1 MTKSR
6 SEAVK
11 KHFTKVGD
19 SGRADKG
26 NKQRICNY
34 CDKPVAGTASK
45 PRDHFLK
52 GSRCDVERL
61 RGVVPR
67 EEYSRRVK
75 GRLAARSELGAVTE
89 ETAEGGSSEDDNEQ
103 RTVEG
108 GVVDQS
114 ESAAGLR
121 HATPQS
127 STGVVGLR
135 QTTMEDNAVVI
146 TAHEQTQRT
155 VDDWMT
161 AECIPLH
168 MMQGEYW
175 DRMVHALMNAPK
187 GFRYAKFESAR
198 TKRVEVTR
206 GRVVMRVEELRQE
219 WPTIGC
225 MLQLDGWTDRR
236 QRPHIN
242 VMVSFPKG
250 SIFWRSVCMSRRN
263 KGASAYY
270 AILKRAIEEIGAEAV
285 VGVVMDNAAIC
296 AAAGR
301 MVEADH
307 PHIFSVPCTAHS
319 LDLIFES
326 FAKITWVGEVIKRA
340 SEVAKFFTNLSRVRD
355 LLLHYSNGSVVA
367 KPGATR
373 FATNFI
379 MLSSLQGLYLPLRA
393 CLMDD
398 DWKSAIVHTSQ
409 HELFVRVTHAIF
421 DDTFWADIEKVM
433 QTSKNLLNLLK
444 KVDGAG
450 PTISKVYARMDSAVE
465 KLRESKHF
473 TEAEKDELE
482 GIIMRRWNTMTSPLH
497 CAALFLDPEYRASRP
512 ESDAEIVDGFW
523 TWLYSWCKEAAYRE
537 VDVEVCS
544 WIESTGRHTTENA
557 RTQART
563 MQPARWWRKWCSDMP
578 ILQKQVVQLL
588 GQGSSSSSCERNWS
602 LFERIH
608 SRLRNNLG
616 AVKLST
622 LVFNR
627 WNQHLLDLLTKKP
640 KADDAAKWEEDEP
653 MEDLTRDDMASDAHL
668 RLGEWRARLRGTHS
682 VHDEVQ
688 HRQLRSELFELERE
702 LNESWRKATKASKFL
717 ARKHL
722 HDLDQATRTMTLEHA
737 NKYKVARAA
746 ACAPPSVPAKRG
758 RGRPRKDAATHGGTG
773 DEEIEDAEGGDLEGV
788 GAPTRATRKRGRPR
802 KAPVEE
808 EEAGNRRETRKRGRL
823 QVQPAEEEEE
833 AAFEKTSSADKHGS
847 SDGSSSS
854 DESGAEHN
862 ENDGSGGS
870 GGARDGGGSSDESG
884 GGRGSNDGSE
894 KDGRS
899 SEEEDDS
906 ECEGQ

>member
-11 KHFTKVGD
+11 KHFTEVGD

-34 CDKPVAGTASK
+34 CDKPVAGTESRARDHFCCNYFNKPVAGTASRA
-45 PRDHFLK
+45 RDHFLK

-61 RGVVPR
+61 RAVVPR

-75 GRLAARSELGAVTE
+75 GRLAAGSELGAVTR

-108 GVVDQS
+108 GVVDRS
-114 ESAAGLR
+114 KSAVGLR

-127 STGVVGLR
+127 STGVVGLC
-135 QTTMEDNAVVI
+135 QTTMEDSAAVI

-161 AECIPLH
+161 AECIPFN
-168 MMQGEYW
+168 MMRSEYW
-175 DRMVHALMNAPK
+175 DKMVHALVTAPK
-187 GFRYAKFESAR
+187 GFRYTKFETAR

-206 GRVVMRVEELRQE
+206 GRVAMRVEELRQE
-219 WPTIGC
+219 WPTTCC
-225 MLQLDGWTDRR
+225 MLQLDGSTDRR

-250 SIFWRSVCMSRRN
+250 SIFWRSVCMSGRN
-263 KGASAYY
+263 KSASAYY
-270 AILKRAIEEIGAEAV
+270 GILKRAIEEIGAEAV
-285 VGVVMDNAAIC
+285 VGVVMDNVAVC

-307 PHIFSVPCTAHS
+307 PHIFSVPCTTHS

-340 SEVAKFFTNLSRVRD
+340 SEVAKFFTNLSR
-355 LLLHYSNGSVVA
+355 
-367 KPGATR
+367 
-373 FATNFI
+373 
-379 MLSSLQGLYLPLRA
+379 GLYLPLRA
-393 CLMDD
+393 CLTDD
-398 DWKSAIVHTSQ
+398 DWKPAIVHTSQ

-433 QTSKNLLNLLK
+433 QMSKNLLKLLK

-465 KLRESKHF
+465 KLRESRHF
-473 TEAEKDELE
+473 MEAEKDELE
-482 GIIMRRWNTMTSPLH
+482 AIVMRHWNTTTSPLH
-497 CAALFLDPEYRASRP
+497 CAALFLDLECRALQP

-537 VDVEVCS
+537 VDAEVCS
-544 WIESTGRHTTENA
+544 WIRRAPG
-557 RTQART
+557 
-563 MQPARWWRKWCSDMP
+563 
-578 ILQKQVVQLL
+578 
-588 GQGSSSSSCERNWS
+588 G
-602 LFERIH
+602 
-608 SRLRNNLG
+608 
-616 AVKLST
+616 T
-622 LVFNR
+622 LP
-627 WNQHLLDLLTKKP
+627 T
-640 KADDAAKWEEDEP
+640 
-653 MEDLTRDDMASDAHL
+653 
-668 RLGEWRARLRGTHS
+668 LRGHKPVRCSRRGGGGSGAATCPS
-682 VHDEVQ
+682 SKSKPFASSDKAPPPLVARGIGACSNGFTAVSATILAPEEVTVQ
-688 HRQLRSELFELERE
+688 HRRLRSELFELERE
-702 LNESWRKATKASKFL
+702 LNELWRKATKASKFL
-717 ARKHL
+717 ARQHL

-737 NKYKVARAA
+737 NKYKAARAA

-758 RGRPRKDAATHGGTG
+758 RGRPRMDAVTHGGTG
-773 DEEIEDAEGGDLEGV
+773 DEEVEDAEGGDLEGV

-808 EEAGNRRETRKRGRL
+808 EEAGNGRGTRKRGRL

-833 AAFEKTSSADKHGS
+833 AALEKTSSADKHGS

-870 GGARDGGGSSDESG
+870 GGARDGSDSSDESV
-884 GGRGSNDGSE
+884 GGRGSSDGGE

>member
-6 SEAVK
+6 NEAVK
-11 KHFTKVGD
+11 NHFTEVGD

-34 CDKPVAGTASK
+34 CDKPLAGTASRA
-45 PRDHFLK
+45 RDHFLK

-75 GRLAARSELGAVTE
+75 GRLAARSELGAVTG
-89 ETAEGGSSEDDNEQ
+89 ETAEGRSSEDDP
-103 RTVEG
+103 
-108 GVVDQS
+108 VVH
-114 ESAAGLR
+114 SA
-121 HATPQS
+121 
-127 STGVVGLR
+127 
-135 QTTMEDNAVVI
+135 
-146 TAHEQTQRT
+146 
-155 VDDWMT
+155 
-161 AECIPLH
+161 
-168 MMQGEYW
+168 YW
-175 DRMVHALMNAPK
+175 DKMVHALMNAPK
-187 GFRYAKFESAR
+187 GFRYAKFETAR

-206 GRVVMRVEELRQE
+206 GRVGMRVEELRQE
-219 WPTIGC
+219 WPTTGC

-250 SIFWRSVCMSRRN
+250 SIFWRSVCMSGRN

-270 AILKRAIEEIGAEAV
+270 GILKRAIQEIGAEAV
-285 VGVVMDNAAIC
+285 VGVVMDNAAVC

-326 FAKITWVGEVIKRA
+326 FAKITWAGEVIKRA
-340 SEVAKFFTNLSRVRD
+340 SEVAKFFTNLSRVWD

-393 CLMDD
+393 CLTDD
-398 DWKSAIVHTSQ
+398 DWKPAIVHTSQ

-433 QTSKNLLNLLK
+433 QTSENLLDLLK

-450 PTISKVYARMDSAVE
+450 PTISKV
-465 KLRESKHF
+465 
-473 TEAEKDELE
+473 
-482 GIIMRRWNTMTSPLH
+482 
-497 CAALFLDPEYRASRP
+497 ASRP
-512 ESDAEIVDGFW
+512 ESDAEIVDRFW

-537 VDVEVCS
+537 VDAEVCS
-544 WIESTGRHTTENA
+544 WIEGTGRHTTENA
-557 RTQART
+557 RTQAHT

-578 ILQKQVVQLL
+578 ILQKQAVRLL

-627 WNQHLLDLLTKKP
+627 WNQHLLDFLTKKS
-640 KADDAAKWEEDEP
+640 KVDDAAKWEEDEP
-653 MEDLTRDDMASDAHL
+653 VEDLKRDEIASDARL

-682 VHDEVQ
+682 VHDEAENNDSDSDEQDIPVQAQQTAVAEEVTIQ
-688 HRQLRSELFELERE
+688 HRRLRSKLFELERE

-717 ARKHL
+717 ARQHL

-737 NKYKVARAA
+737 NKYKAARAA

-773 DEEIEDAEGGDLEGV
+773 DEEVEDEEGGDLEG
-788 GAPTRATRKRGRPR
+788 
-802 KAPVEE
+802 
-808 EEAGNRRETRKRGRL
+808 
-823 QVQPAEEEEE
+823 VQPAEEEEE
-833 AAFEKTSSADKHGS
+833 AALEKTSSADKHGS

-854 DESGAEHN
+854 NESGAEHN
-862 ENDGSGGS
+862 ENDGSSGS
-870 GGARDGGGSSDESG
+870 EGASDGSDSSDESG
-884 GGRGSNDGSE
+884 GGRGSSDGGE

-899 SEEEDDS
+899 SEEEDNS

>member
-11 KHFTKVGD
+11 KHFTEVGD

-34 CDKPVAGTASK
+34 CDKPVAGTASRA
-45 PRDHFLK
+45 RDHFLK
-52 GSRCDVERL
+52 GSRCDVKRL

-67 EEYSRRVK
+67 EKYSRRVK
-75 GRLAARSELGAVTE
+75 GRLAARSELGAVTG

-103 RTVEG
+103 RAVEG
-108 GVVDQS
+108 GVVDRS

-135 QTTMEDNAVVI
+135 QTTMEDSAAVI

-161 AECIPLH
+161 AECIPFN
-168 MMQGEYW
+168 MMRSEYW
-175 DRMVHALMNAPK
+175 DKMVHALMNAPK
-187 GFRYAKFESAR
+187 GFRYAKFETAR

-206 GRVVMRVEELRQE
+206 GRVTMRVEELRRE
-219 WPTIGC
+219 WPTTGC
-225 MLQLDGWTDRR
+225 MLQLDGWTDRQ

-250 SIFWRSVCMSRRN
+250 SIFWRSVCMSGRN
-263 KGASAYY
+263 KGASTYY
-270 AILKRAIEEIGAEAV
+270 GILKRAIEEIGAEAV
-285 VGVVMDNAAIC
+285 VGVVMDNAAVC

-355 LLLHYSNGSVVA
+355 LLLHYSNGNVVA
-367 KPGATR
+367 KPGATQ

-379 MLSSLQGLYLPLRA
+379 MLSSLQGLYLPLRE
-393 CLMDD
+393 CLTDD
-398 DWKSAIVHTSQ
+398 DWKPAIVHTSQ

-433 QTSKNLLNLLK
+433 QTSENLLNLLK

-450 PTISKVYARMDSAVE
+450 PTISKVTR
-465 KLRESKHF
+465 KLR
-473 TEAEKDELE
+473 
-482 GIIMRRWNTMTSPLH
+482 MR
-497 CAALFLDPEYRASRP
+497 
-512 ESDAEIVDGFW
+512 
-523 TWLYSWCKEAAYRE
+523 
-537 VDVEVCS
+537 
-544 WIESTGRHTTENA
+544 
-557 RTQART
+557 
-563 MQPARWWRKWCSDMP
+563 
-578 ILQKQVVQLL
+578 
-588 GQGSSSSSCERNWS
+588 
-602 LFERIH
+602 
-608 SRLRNNLG
+608 
-616 AVKLST
+616 
-622 LVFNR
+622 
-627 WNQHLLDLLTKKP
+627 
-640 KADDAAKWEEDEP
+640 
-653 MEDLTRDDMASDAHL
+653 
-668 RLGEWRARLRGTHS
+668 
-682 VHDEVQ
+682 
-688 HRQLRSELFELERE
+688 
-702 LNESWRKATKASKFL
+702 
-717 ARKHL
+717 
-722 HDLDQATRTMTLEHA
+722 
-737 NKYKVARAA
+737 
-746 ACAPPSVPAKRG
+746 
-758 RGRPRKDAATHGGTG
+758 
-773 DEEIEDAEGGDLEGV
+773 EGGDLEGV

-808 EEAGNRRETRKRGRL
+808 EEAGNGRGTRKRGRL
-823 QVQPAEEEEE
+823 QVQPAEEEEAGNGRGTRKRGHLQVQPAEEEEE
-833 AAFEKTSSADKHGS
+833 AALENMSSVDKHGS

-862 ENDGSGGS
+862 ENDGRDGNV
-870 GGARDGGGSSDESG
+870 GARDGSDNSDESG
-884 GGRGSNDGSE
+884 GGRGSSDGDE
-894 KDGRS
+894 KDGSS